1 MRVPRIDE
9 VIRPVANPASRPD
22 RKQYGSPWK
31 LCKISGQISA
41 RLNPLLLLS
50 GIDQS
55 CRSGQFLFTD
65 RQPRSIQPRGEQDRS
80 NFGQAVLAQWDGRLT
95 GHQLARLA
103 IIWLLDWLWLHG
115 WMVSSCGN
123 VVWGTAVLWIMRL
136 RDIFFVVYADNCCL
150 DFGDKIDEKRYL
162 DNKRIEE
169 N

>member
-65 RQPRSIQPRGEQDRS
+65 RQSTFNPTTRRARSIQLRPSRS
-80 NFGQAVLAQWDGRLT
+80 GAMGRTVNWTSISSSRDYMAIGLALI
-95 GHQLARLA
+95 ARMNGFE
-103 IIWLLDWLWLHG
+103 LWK
-115 WMVSSCGN
+115 CG
-123 VVWGTAVLWIMRL
+123 L
-136 RDIFFVVYADNCCL
+136 RDCCL
-150 DFGDKIDEKRYL
+150 VDNEIERYIF
-162 DNKRIEE
+162 RCICG
-169 N
+169 